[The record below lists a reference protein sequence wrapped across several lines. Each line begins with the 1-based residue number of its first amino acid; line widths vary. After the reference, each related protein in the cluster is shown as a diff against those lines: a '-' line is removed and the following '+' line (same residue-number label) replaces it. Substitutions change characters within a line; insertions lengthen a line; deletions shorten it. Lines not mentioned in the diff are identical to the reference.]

1 MNIRNR
7 KGAAAERFAE
17 RRRREDAA
25 PRLKERVPDLASLRL
40 EVEELHDT
48 AGTGNAKHVRLI
60 VVDHAPALFEIP
72 CGDTSC
78 EGGGYD
84 VTSSILHALQNHEAQ
99 FVADDRCHGT
109 TGNAPC
115 RRALHITG
123 AATYTPA
130 P

>member
-25 PRLKERVPDLASLRL
+25 PRLKERAPDLVSLRL
-40 EVEELHDT
+40 EVEESHDT
-48 AGTGNAKHVRLI
+48 TGTANAKHTRHV
-60 VVDHAPALFEIP
+60 VVDRAPALFEIP
-72 CGDTSC
+72 CGDASC

-84 VTSSILHALQNHEAQ
+84 VTAAVMNALHAHETQ
-99 FVADDRCHGT
+99 FVADDHCRGT

-115 RRALHITG
+115 RRGLHIT
-123 AATYTPA
+123 ATATYK
-130 P
+130 